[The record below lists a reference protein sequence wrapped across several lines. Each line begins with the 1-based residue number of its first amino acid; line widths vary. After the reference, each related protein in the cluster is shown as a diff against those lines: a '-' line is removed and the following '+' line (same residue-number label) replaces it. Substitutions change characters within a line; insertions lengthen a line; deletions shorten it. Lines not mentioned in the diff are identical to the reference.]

1 MDHVGLNVRDLDAM
15 TAFYLEGFGYRQQ
28 VRFSLDELDLA
39 IVMLVDD
46 DGRRFELL
54 ARSEGAPGLRA
65 ATPVEAAATW
75 GLGHVA
81 FHVDD
86 LPAAFRRL
94 LDLGAGEVFDPRPSP
109 EEGFWF
115 AWVHDPEGNL
125 VELIGPALV

>member
-15 TAFYLEGFGYRQQ
+15 TAFYLEGFGYREQ

-125 VELIGPALV
+125 VELIGPALA